1 MGRGRE
7 PPTLFVMVKA
17 PVAGE
22 VKTRLA
28 RTIGTGEALRFYR
41 SVTASLLRHVGSDP
55 RWRTVLAVSPD
66 RYLRSQFWPMSL
78 PRVPQ
83 GRGDI
88 GERMQRLL
96 DSAPGPNVLIGSD
109 IPGVR
114 ASHIAAALRALS
126 RQSIVFGP
134 SEDGGFW
141 LVGARRCPTVP
152 RPFHNVRWSTE
163 HALADTLSN
172 LPGPAGFAAALT
184 DVDTETEWRRWRRGE
199 LDIVQRDGRN

>member
-1 MGRGRE
+1 MNKTRQL
-7 PPTLFVMVKA
+7 PTLFVMVKA
-17 PVAGE
+17 PVAGG

-28 RTIGTGEALRFYR
+28 NTIGAGEALRFYR
-41 SVTASLLRHVGSDP
+41 SVTASLLRRVGSDP

-66 RYLRSQFWPMSL
+66 RDLGSRFWPMSL
-78 PRVPQ
+78 PRVAQ
-83 GRGDI
+83 GRGDL

-96 DSAPGPNVLIGSD
+96 DSPPGPNLLIGSD
-109 IPGVR
+109 IPGIR
-114 ASHIAAALRALS
+114 ASHIAGALGVLS
-126 RQSIVFGP
+126 GRGIVFGP

-172 LPGPAGFAAALT
+172 LPGPAGFAAILA
-184 DVDTETEWRRWRRGE
+184 DVDTETDWRRWHRGE
-199 LDIVQRDGRN
+199 LGMPQHEGWN

>member
-1 MGRGRE
+1 MGSGHE

-17 PVAGE
+17 PVAGL

-28 RTIGTGEALRFYR
+28 STIGTGEALRFYR
-41 SVTASLLRHVGSDP
+41 SVTTSLLRHVGSDP

-66 RYLRSQFWPMSL
+66 RYLRSRFWPMSL
-78 PRVPQ
+78 LRVAQ
-83 GRGDI
+83 GGGDI

-96 DSAPGPNVLIGSD
+96 DSSPGPNVLVGSD
-109 IPGVR
+109 IPVIR

-126 RQSIVFGP
+126 LRGIVFGP

-152 RPFHNVRWSTE
+152 RRFHDVRWSTE

-172 LPGPAGFAAALT
+172 LPGPAGFVTTLT

-199 LDIVQRDGRN
+199 LGMAQREGRN

>member
-1 MGRGRE
+1 MGSGHE
-7 PPTLFVMVKA
+7 LPTLFVMVKA
-17 PVAGE
+17 PVAGG

-28 RTIGTGEALRFYR
+28 STIGTGEALRFYR
-41 SVTASLLRHVGSDP
+41 NVTATLLRHVGSDP

-66 RYLRSQFWPMSL
+66 RHVRSQFWPMSL

-83 GRGDI
+83 GRGNL
-88 GERMQRLL
+88 GQRMQRLL
-96 DSAPGPNVLIGSD
+96 DLAPGPNVLIGSD

-114 ASHIAAALRALS
+114 ASHIAAALRSLF
-126 RQSIVFGP
+126 RQGIVFGP
-134 SEDGGFW
+134 SDDGGFW

-172 LPGPAGFAAALT
+172 LPGPAGFAATLT
-184 DVDTETEWRRWRRGE
+184 DVDTEAEWRRWRRGE
-199 LDIVQRDGRN
+199 LGMAHHEGRN